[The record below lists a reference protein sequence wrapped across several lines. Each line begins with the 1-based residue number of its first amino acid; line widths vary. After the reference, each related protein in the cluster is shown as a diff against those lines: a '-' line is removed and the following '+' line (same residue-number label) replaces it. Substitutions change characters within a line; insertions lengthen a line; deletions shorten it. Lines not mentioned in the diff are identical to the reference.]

1 VLAIHP
7 TVSVCDHPRRPNN
20 TTVFDSDGWAGYRG
34 GTVVTAPFR
43 VSGSTLRVSVDGG
56 ATGVQVG
63 VYGDPKLTVENCDP
77 IKGKQ
82 TDAVVTWKGASNLG
96 KQDGAIALEFKIPSD
111 ATAFAFSM

>member
-1 VLAIHP
+1 MPPV
-7 TVSVCDHPRRPNN
+7 
-20 TTVFDSDGWAGYRG
+20 GG